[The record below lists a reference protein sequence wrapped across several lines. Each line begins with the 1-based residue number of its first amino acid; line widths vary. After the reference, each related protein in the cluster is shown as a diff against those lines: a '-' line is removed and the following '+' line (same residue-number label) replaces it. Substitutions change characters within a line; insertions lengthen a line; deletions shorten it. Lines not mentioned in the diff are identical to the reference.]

1 MEGQERDGFPGCS
14 LLGAGLG
21 RVGSGRCRGV
31 GKVAAGRPESAR
43 PTCEPSWVWVQTWM
57 GLCQAV
63 ARSSVLGGGWG
74 SPGVRS
80 GRRAVQ
86 SSSEGGGPP
95 LTSLRSQEYS
105 IVIEQLSDG
114 RWVPFDG
121 DDIQLEF
128 VRIDPFVRTFL
139 KKKGK

>member
-1 MEGQERDGFPGCS
+1 MPGPPVS
-14 LLGAGLG
+14 RA
-21 RVGSGRCRGV
+21 GSGCRLGWACAKLWLGV
-31 GKVAAGRPESAR
+31 PVP
-43 PTCEPSWVWVQTWM
+43 
-57 GLCQAV
+57 
-63 ARSSVLGGGWG
+63 GGGWG
-74 SPGVRS
+74 SPGVGS
-80 GRRAVQ
+80 GRQAVQ
-86 SSSEGGGPP
+86 SSSGWRPP